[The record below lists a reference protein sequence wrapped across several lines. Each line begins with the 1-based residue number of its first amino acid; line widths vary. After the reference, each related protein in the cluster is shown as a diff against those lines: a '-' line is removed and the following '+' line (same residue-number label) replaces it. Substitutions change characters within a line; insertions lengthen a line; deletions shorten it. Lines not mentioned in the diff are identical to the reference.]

1 MQSFDFFQMKCC
13 AKYDFLEI
21 YEIFNI
27 ANSTNRSSYPEVFLG
42 KGVWKC
48 EENLLQNIFSQE
60 HLWAAA
66 SVQIWAAKCDSGQ
79 DNKF

>member
-1 MQSFDFFQMKCC
+1 MSVREFTEGCYIMQSFDFFQMKCC

-42 KGVWKC
+42 KGV
-48 EENLLQNIFSQE
+48 
-60 HLWAAA
+60 
-66 SVQIWAAKCDSGQ
+66 
-79 DNKF
+79 